1 MKPVILESPYAG
13 DTFRNQHYARLCMID
28 SRERGEAPFVSHL
41 LYTQILDDDDPIQR
55 QMGISA
61 GHSFIPRMDKM
72 VVYTDR
78 GISEGMKAGIAEAE
92 RHQIPIEY
100 RTIGE
105 CDLLGVDM
113 GIQSEIPVRASP
125 QGPGS
130 FLRCNPILKAFRKP
144 LTWLRKHYPLD
155 GSRLS
160 VQALCGHLLR
170 F

>member
-61 GHSFIPRMDKM
+61 GHSFISRVDKM

-78 GISEGMKAGIAEAE
+78 GISEGMRAGIAEAE

-100 RTIGE
+100 RELT
-105 CDLLGVDM
+105 
-113 GIQSEIPVRASP
+113 SESTE
-125 QGPGS
+125 
-130 FLRCNPILKAFRKP
+130 K
-144 LTWLRKHYPLD
+144 
-155 GSRLS
+155 
-160 VQALCGHLLR
+160 LR
-170 F
+170 FPQDVHMPAPLPGKCSGRVPFLQRLQMALRVMLG